1 MRGFIASCTVAAFL
15 LAVALANHHHG
26 QHNGHHHGHHHDHH
40 DHHHGHHDHHHDTMA
55 CHKIAPHNADFG
67 FAVYKSLTAKT
78 DAGKNIFFS
87 PLGISSAL
95 AMLAKGAREETYNQL
110 VSALGYSRL
119 TQDQIDEAYSHLFS
133 MIQSSDD
140 NQALSVGNAVAV
152 RQGFSPLQM
161 YQTDVERHYSGKLF
175 DVNFSEPASAAEE
188 INRYIAAKT
197 HNMIQDQVKD
207 LDPETAMVLIN
218 YIYFKGRFQ
227 IGNRSSDDRLLN
239 IPPSI
244 GLCLFMSF
252 NQENRVWFAL
262 SYKLPELC

>member
-26 QHNGHHHGHHHDHH
+26 HHHGHHGHHGHHDHH
-40 DHHHGHHDHHHDTMA
+40 DHHHHTMA

-95 AMLAKGAREETYNQL
+95 AMLAKGAREETYNQM
-110 VSALGYSRL
+110 VSALGYSSL

-140 NQALSVGNAVAV
+140 NQVLSVGNAVAV

-175 DVNFSEPASAAEE
+175 DVNFGEPASAAEE

-218 YIYFKGRFQ
+218 YIYFQGRFQ
-227 IGNRSSDDRLLN
+227 IGNRSSDDRLL
-239 IPPSI
+239 
-244 GLCLFMSF
+244 
-252 NQENRVWFAL
+252 
-262 SYKLPELC
+262 